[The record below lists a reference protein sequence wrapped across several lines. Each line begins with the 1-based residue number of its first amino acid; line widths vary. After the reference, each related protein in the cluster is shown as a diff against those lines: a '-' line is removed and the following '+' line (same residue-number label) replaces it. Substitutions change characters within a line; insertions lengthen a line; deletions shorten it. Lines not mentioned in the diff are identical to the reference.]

1 MPIDYSQAL
10 GNFGVR
16 YTVRWRGREYPVQFL
31 TDSSRQAFEQWA
43 KREAL
48 ATARRGRDEGLSTEE
63 EYQADRERILTAVH
77 KGEFGFW
84 GPKCLPWLAGRDGEG
99 VSQLLLIL
107 LKEAD
112 PNFREADLAAMVAEE
127 PGQVEDVIGLIMAE
141 VTARA
146 KEKKILPADWTPPP
160 TLPGSTPPSPSTP
173 TTAAGAS
180 RSKPSPA

>member
-10 GNFGVR
+10 GNFGVK
-16 YTVRWRGREYPVQFL
+16 YTIRWRGREYPVQFL
-31 TDSSRQAFEQWA
+31 TDGSRQAFEQWA

-48 ATARRGRDEGLSTEE
+48 ASIRRGRDEGLSTEE
-63 EYQADRERILTAVH
+63 EYQADRERVLTAVH

-112 PNFREADLAAMVAEE
+112 PNFREADLAALVREE
-127 PGQVEDVIGLIMAE
+127 PGQVEDVLGLILAE

-146 KEKKILPADWTPPP
+146 REKKLLPGSTS
-160 TLPGSTPPSPSTP
+160 PGSTPPSPSTP

-180 RSKPSPA
+180 PSRRSPA

>member
-10 GNFGVR
+10 GNFGVK
-16 YTVRWRGREYPVQFL
+16 YTIKWRGREYPVQFL
-31 TDSSRQAFEQWA
+31 TDGSRQAFEQWA

-48 ATARRGRDEGLSTEE
+48 ASIRRGRDEGLSTEE

-77 KGEFGFW
+77 KGQYGFW
-84 GPKCLPWLAGRDGEG
+84 GPKCLPWLAMRDGEG

-112 PNFREADLAAMVAEE
+112 PNFREADLAAIVQEE
-127 PGQVEDVIGLIMAE
+127 PGQVEDVISLIMAE

-146 KEKKILPADWTPPP
+146 IEKKVLPADWTPPP
-160 TLPGSTPPSPSTP
+160 TSPGSTPPSPFTP

-180 RSKPSPA
+180 PSKRSPA